1 MKEDV
6 VDQSY
11 LRQGKMK
18 VVVGV
23 VLVLSML
30 GVISGAALHIL
41 APDEQHELDKEIKIG
56 VQKRFHI
63 AGHITVSVLNN
74 TVDIRK
80 CENNLPTREGI
91 VHTHKEWQKF
101 VQRIPK
107 VEKNIGIYRIGAKS
121 VIITTQEPMKIQ
133 LMALFNGCPS
143 IKGLAVTL
151 KQWFQLVNLVP
162 QIERVIKA
170 N

>member
-1 MKEDV
+1 MKEEV
-6 VDQSY
+6 MDQLYES
-11 LRQGKMK
+11 QGKMK
-18 VVVGV
+18 VVVGC
-23 VLVLSML
+23 VLALSLL

-41 APDEQHELDKEIKIG
+41 APGEEHPIDTEIKIG

-80 CENNLPTREGI
+80 CDGDLPARAGI
-91 VHTHKEWQKF
+91 AYTHEEWKKF

-107 VEKNIGIYRIGAKS
+107 VEKNIGVYRIGAKS
-121 VIITTQEPMKIQ
+121 AIITTQEPMKIQ

-151 KQWFQLVNLVP
+151 KQWFQIVNLVP
-162 QIERVIKA
+162 QINRII
-170 N
+170 NTN

>member
-1 MKEDV
+1 MQGIKGMKGEV
-6 VDQSY
+6 MDQLYQS
-11 LRQGKMK
+11 QGKMK
-18 VVVGV
+18 I
-23 VLVLSML
+23 VLGCMLALSLL
-30 GVISGAALHIL
+30 GVISGTLVQGEHDA
-41 APDEQHELDKEIKIG
+41 EIKIG

-80 CENNLPTREGI
+80 CQNNLPTREGI
-91 VHTHKEWQKF
+91 AYTHEEWKKF

-107 VEKNIGIYRIGAKS
+107 VEKNIGVYRIGAKS
-121 VIITTQEPMKIQ
+121 AIITTQEPMKIQ

-151 KQWFQLVNLVP
+151 KQWFQIVNLVP
-162 QIERVIKA
+162 QINRII
-170 N
+170 NTN